1 MSIIKPYTFVAG
13 NKARAN
19 EVNEDFDVL
28 YQQVNTNITNIAN
41 AESDIENLDAT
52 KANINGSSSQRFAV
66 ADPVSSGDA
75 VNKRTLIKQ
84 IGNSIDYIGGLTI
97 SKDSGS
103 PDNTILIDPGAAYDS
118 TKAVVLALDVITS
131 KQNTTQAASAT
142 YYVYIIG
149 NSTGS
154 TTDIIIST
162 EASKPTLPAG
172 YTLYRKIGSYT
183 TNSSNKIDSISYYGT
198 SNNSDKSY
206 FASIEAT
213 MPDLTSGVSRTTG
226 TTYTSDYPGWIS
238 ISSTWANSSI
248 SLVIDGKTL
257 WYGHAANNDISGSGF
272 IPISKGSTYSA
283 NGNYYGSFTYTF
295 YPAKGVV

>member
-41 AESDIENLDAT
+41 AESDIENLDTT
-52 KANINGSSSQRFAV
+52 KANINGSSAQRFAV

-103 PDNTILIDPGAAYDS
+103 PDDTILIDPGAAYDS
-118 TKAVVLALDVITS
+118 TKTVVLALDVITS
-131 KQNTTQAASAT
+131 KQNTTQAANAT

-162 EASKPTLPAG
+162 EASVPTLPAG

-183 TNSSNKIDSISYYGT
+183 TNSSNAINSINYYGNDT
-198 SNNSDKSY
+198 ESNNSSYGLYNDVSNMLSVDWSHRVSKSANAY
-206 FASIEAT
+206 HTAYT
-213 MPDLTSGVSRTTG
+213 MGFLRMLAGNANDFTVWINGDEVGRNICTAGSYSGNIFYPVGKGDTYYVGG
-226 TTYTSDYPGWIS
+226 TAGAIQ
-238 ISSTWANSSI
+238 
-248 SLVIDGKTL
+248 
-257 WYGHAANNDISGSGF
+257 F
-272 IPISKGSTYSA
+272 IPV
-283 NGNYYGSFTYTF
+283 
-295 YPAKGVV
+295 KGV